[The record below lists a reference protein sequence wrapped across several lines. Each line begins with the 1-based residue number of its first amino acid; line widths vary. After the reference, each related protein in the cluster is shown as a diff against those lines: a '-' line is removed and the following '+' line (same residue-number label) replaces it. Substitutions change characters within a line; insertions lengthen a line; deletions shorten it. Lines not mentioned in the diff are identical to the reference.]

1 MTIPMDNP
9 TLLLLPVIS
18 ALIAWFTNWIAI
30 KMLFHPRRPVNIL
43 GMKIQGIFPKRQQ
56 QIATK
61 LGSIVAKELLHF
73 DEIAVR
79 LRDPQQLSVVRPD
92 IEQHLD
98 HFLQEK
104 LKEKLPVI
112 AMFIGQGTI
121 GKIKEGLMEE
131 IDLLLPQ
138 VIEKYTSS
146 LSDQIDVEKIV
157 AEKISNFSSDKL
169 EEILVS
175 ILSKEFRFIEL
186 IGGLIGFMIGL
197 LQLLLVHFF

>member
-1 MTIPMDNP
+1 MDKP
-9 TLLLLPVIS
+9 VLLLLPVIS

-56 QIATK
+56 QIAAS
-61 LGSIVAKELLHF
+61 LGALVARELLHF

-79 LRDPQQLSVVRPD
+79 LKDPQQLSVVRPH

-112 AMFIGQGTI
+112 SMFVGQGTLE
-121 GKIKEGLMEE
+121 KIKEGLMEE
-131 IDLLLPQ
+131 IDLLLPEI
-138 VIEKYTSS
+138 IEKYTSN
-146 LSDQIDVEKIV
+146 LGDQIDVEKIV
-157 AEKISNFSSDKL
+157 VEKVRNFSSDKL
-169 EEILVS
+169 EEILVQ
-175 ILSKEFRFIEL
+175 IMSKEFRFIEL
-186 IGGLIGFMIGL
+186 IGGVIGFMIGL
-197 LQLLLVHFF
+197 LQLLLMQIF